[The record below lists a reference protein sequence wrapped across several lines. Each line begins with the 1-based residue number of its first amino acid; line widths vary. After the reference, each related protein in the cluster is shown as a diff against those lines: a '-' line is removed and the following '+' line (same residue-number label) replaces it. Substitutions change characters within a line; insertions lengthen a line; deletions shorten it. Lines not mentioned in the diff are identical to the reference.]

1 MAKKFSELRKRMSP
15 AARAKAS
22 ARARALAEELP
33 LYELRQARRL
43 SQEQLGRTLQV
54 KQASI
59 SKLERRA
66 DMYLSTLRS
75 YIEALGGELE
85 IVARFS
91 EGAVRIRQLEDIEK
105 DKRGRAGQ

>member
-15 AARAKAS
+15 AARAKAA
-22 ARARALAEELP
+22 ARARTLAKDLP
-33 LYELRQARRL
+33 LYELRQARQL

-85 IVARFS
+85 IVARFP
-91 EGAVRIRQLEDIEK
+91 EGAVRIKQLEEIDE
-105 DKRGRAGQ
+105 DKRGRAA